1 MLRALV
7 GASTLLGDDLGGRL
21 VAPIAAA
28 SSTELVDDYVIRRAS
43 SVRDL
48 TPSLRNAL
56 CKWYSTVL
64 GLMNIC
70 PAISWLVAP

>member
-1 MLRALV
+1 MSQH
-7 GASTLLGDDLGGRL
+7 AS
-21 VAPIAAA
+21 P
-28 SSTELVDDYVIRRAS
+28 EDDYAIRRAS

-56 CKWYSTVL
+56 CRWYSTVL